1 MMLKETLRSIVK
13 SQKSELSL
21 FEDGIGREEL
31 GNIKID
37 LPFVLVVSGI
47 RRCGKS
53 TLMRQLMKKIK
64 NFYYFNFE
72 DPRVV
77 DFTIDDFQKLNEVF
91 LEEYGEGGYYFFDE
105 IQNVP
110 KWELF
115 ARSLLDK
122 KKHVMITGSNASLL
136 SKELGTRLTGRHLRN
151 ELFPFSFN
159 EFLKLANKQPGIK
172 SFEEYFFKG
181 GFPEYLKIG
190 RAEVLQELLNDIIM
204 RDIAVRYKI
213 RNLKTIKEMALYLL
227 TNIGKEFSYNNL
239 KRIFNLGSTNSAIS
253 FVSYFE
259 DSYLLFTVPKFDY
272 SLKKQLVN
280 PKKIYSI
287 DNGLSAV
294 NSASFSEDKG
304 KMLENMVF
312 INLRKKCSD
321 IFYFKEKNECDF
333 VIKNG
338 TKISQA
344 VQVCYILNEDNKE
357 RELNG
362 LVEAMEKFNLREG
375 LILTYNQEDEIKLKG
390 RKIKVLP
397 VFDWLSAM

>member
-1 MMLKETLRSIVK
+1 MMLKETLRSVVK

-21 FEDGIGREEL
+21 FEDGIEREEL
-31 GNIKID
+31 DKVKID

-53 TLMRQLMKKIK
+53 TLMRQLMKKTK

-91 LEEYGEGGYYFFDE
+91 LEEYGGEGYYFFDE

-115 ARSLLDK
+115 VRSLLDK

-159 EFLKLANKQPGIK
+159 EFLKLVNKQPSIK
-172 SFEEYFFKG
+172 SFEEYFLKG
-181 GFPEYLKIG
+181 GFPEYLKVG
-190 RAEVLQELLNDIIM
+190 RAEVLHELLNDIIM
-204 RDIAVRYKI
+204 RDIAVRYKL

-227 TNIGKEFSYNNL
+227 TNVGKEFSYNSL
-239 KRIFNLGSTNSAIS
+239 KRIFSLGSTNSAIS

-287 DNGLSAV
+287 DSGLSAV
-294 NSASFSEDKG
+294 TSASFSEDKG
-304 KMLENMVF
+304 KMLENVVF
-312 INLRKKCSD
+312 INLRKKHRD
-321 IFYFKEKNECDF
+321 IFYFKEKDECDF

-338 TKISQA
+338 AKISQA

-362 LVEAMEKFNLREG
+362 LIETMEKFNLREG

-397 VFDWLSAM
+397 VFEWVSTM